1 MLELFTRFLIEKE
14 RVPEKNIPYYL
25 KRVSDCYRFFD
36 LPHTLTLDN
45 DQQAHFLSYLSRHSE
60 NWQVQQADRAL
71 SLYNCF
77 LSRLPLTVLI

>member
-36 LPHTLTLDN
+36 QPDTSTLDN
-45 DQQAHFLSYLSRHSE
+45 DQQAQFLKHLSRHSE
-60 NWQVQQADRAL
+60 D
-71 SLYNCF
+71 
-77 LSRLPLTVLI
+77 